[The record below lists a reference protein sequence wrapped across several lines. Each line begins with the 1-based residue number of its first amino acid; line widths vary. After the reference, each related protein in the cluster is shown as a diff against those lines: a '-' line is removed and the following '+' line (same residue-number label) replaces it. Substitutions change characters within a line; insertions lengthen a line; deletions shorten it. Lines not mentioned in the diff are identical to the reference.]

1 MLLKRI
7 LRVLPLVFVIILAVF
22 LWEKFKNFSFFKD
35 ASTET
40 THMMVLEKIST
51 LGKLELAKY
60 TFKDIVE
67 QKIIQDFLPDPKA
80 LLIVY
85 GEAVGCIDL
94 SQIKKEDIVFDE
106 KNVII
111 HLPEPEICNYKIDHA
126 KSKIF
131 QTEYAFMNE
140 ALLLDE
146 AYKKAEVQI
155 LETAKES
162 GILDQTKKNAE
173 LVLKPILAEITQK
186 NVVLQFDLKADLKR
200 LK

>member
-35 ASTET
+35 ANTET

-94 SQIKKEDIVFDE
+94 NQIKKEDIVFDE
-106 KNVII
+106 KNVVI
-111 HLPEPEICNYKIDHA
+111 HLPEPEICYYKIDHA

-173 LVLKPILAEITQK
+173 LVLKPILAEITKK

>member
-94 SQIKKEDIVFDE
+94 NQIKKEDIVFDE

-111 HLPEPEICNYKIDHA
+111 HLPEPEICNYKIDHS

-173 LVLKPILAEITQK
+173 LVLKPILAEITKK

>member
-7 LRVLPLVFVIILAVF
+7 FRLLPLVFVIILAVF
-22 LWEKFKNFSFFKD
+22 LWEKIKNFSFFKD

-40 THMMVLEKIST
+40 THMMVLEKMST

-94 SQIKKEDIVFDE
+94 NQIKKEDIVFDE
-106 KNVII
+106 NNVII
-111 HLPEPEICNYKIDHA
+111 HLPEPEICNYKIDHT

-140 ALLLDE
+140 AFLLDE

-162 GILDQTKKNAE
+162 GILDQTKKNAD
-173 LVLKPILAEITQK
+173 LVLKPILSEITKK
-186 NVVLQFDLKADLKR
+186 NVILKFELKADLNR

>member
-7 LRVLPLVFVIILAVF
+7 FRLLPLVFVIILAVF
-22 LWEKFKNFSFFKD
+22 LWEKIKNFSFFKD

-40 THMMVLEKIST
+40 THMMVLEKMST

-94 SQIKKEDIVFDE
+94 NQIKKEDIVFDE
-106 KNVII
+106 NNVII
-111 HLPEPEICNYKIDHA
+111 HLPEPEICNYKIDHT

-162 GILDQTKKNAE
+162 GILDQTKKNAD
-173 LVLKPILAEITQK
+173 LVLKPILSEITKK
-186 NVVLQFDLKADLKR
+186 NVILKFELKADLNR

>member
-35 ASTET
+35 PSTET

-94 SQIKKEDIVFDE
+94 NQIKKEDIVFDE

-111 HLPEPEICNYKIDHA
+111 HLPEPEICNYKIDHS

-173 LVLKPILAEITQK
+173 LVLKPILAEITKK